1 MKKKKKKSKPN
12 NLSKPYETKTKSN
25 PSNPYETKTKSNPS
39 NGSTHQMQIKPI
51 TNHNLPQHHRVPIS
65 NPLSINPLN
74 PPPSFK
80 IKKLKHQIF
89 IRSNSMGERE
99 RKLHL
104 VHIEKRERE
113 REREWFRSRDHAP
126 HLFFQL
132 VLGTPSHW
140 ASKTQ
145 MTFHFSVLKKLKI
158 FFFFL
163 MLKFLCGYWE
173 RSEKKQKKK
182 QKQKQNKKNKTKQ
195 NENAT
200 ILLAKTIVVS
210 APKNQLAFKII
221 CYNIF
226 SFQFLT
232 K

>member
-12 NLSKPYETKTKSN
+12 NLSK
-25 PSNPYETKTKSNPS
+25 PYETKTKSNPS

-113 REREWFRSRDHAP
+113 RERERMVQVERPCSPSLLSIGVGNSFT
-126 HLFFQL
+126 
-132 VLGTPSHW
+132 LGLQDLDDISLLS
-140 ASKTQ
+140 AEKA
-145 MTFHFSVLKKLKI
+145 KD

-182 QKQKQNKKNKTKQ
+182 QKQKQNKTKR
-195 NENAT
+195 
-200 ILLAKTIVVS
+200 KR
-210 APKNQLAFKII
+210 
-221 CYNIF
+221 YNTF
-226 SFQFLT
+226 S
-232 K
+232 